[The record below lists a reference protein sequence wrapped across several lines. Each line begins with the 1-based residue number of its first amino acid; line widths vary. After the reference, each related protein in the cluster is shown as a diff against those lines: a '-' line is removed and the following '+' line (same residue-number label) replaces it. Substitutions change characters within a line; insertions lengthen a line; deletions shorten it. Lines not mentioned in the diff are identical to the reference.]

1 MNSFAKFALSVL
13 LIGIGGRVTAADT
26 APSKTAP
33 GSLDDQ
39 LLKGLDNQLL
49 HDQPDQPVA
58 KSAPASKEQSPP
70 AKPAAPAPK
79 PADPLD
85 QQLRESLGGEDIGQE
100 GEDANP
106 LARIERQMREVQKRL
121 AAEHAD
127 GAAQAEQ
134 QRIAAELAALVKQL
148 AEQQQQQSKSGKSKQ
163 QATDRTK
170 PGKTG
175 QPADPNS
182 KLPARDSTTELHD
195 PKNVRPDARGI
206 GTLVEKAIDRLHLP
220 DKDREEMLQAPPDEF
235 LPGYEAAIRRY
246 FERIV
251 EDAVEQSLEANSC
264 AAISYFLCS
273 PRR

>member
-1 MNSFAKFALSVL
+1 MSAMNSLAKIALL
-13 LIGIGGRVTAADT
+13 LLLGIGSRVTAADT

-39 LLKGLDNQLL
+39 LLKGLDNPLL
-49 HDQPDQPVA
+49 HDQPDQPAA
-58 KSAPASKEQSPP
+58 KPAPASKEQGPP
-70 AKPAAPAPK
+70 AKPAAPASK
-79 PADPLD
+79 LADPLD

-106 LARIERQMREVQKRL
+106 LARIERQMREVQKHL

-127 GAAQAEQ
+127 SATQAEQ
-134 QRIAAELAALVKQL
+134 QRIAAELATLVKQL
-148 AEQQQQQSKSGKSKQ
+148 AEQQQQQSKSGKSSKQ

-182 KLPARDSTTELHD
+182 KLPARDSTTELRD

-251 EDAVEQSLEANSC
+251 EDESNN
-264 AAISYFLCS
+264 
-273 PRR
+273 P